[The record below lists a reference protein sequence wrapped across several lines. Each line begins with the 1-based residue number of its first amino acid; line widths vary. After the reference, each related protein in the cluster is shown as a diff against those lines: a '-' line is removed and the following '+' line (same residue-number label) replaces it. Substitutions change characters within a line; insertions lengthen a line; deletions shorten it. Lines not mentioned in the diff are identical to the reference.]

1 MAADYLRLCD
11 KDTPEAEYFKKKGI
25 TPAKAPQGFFV
36 YNYGSTGIFRRND
49 WMVTLKGYTTD
60 VWGAEIYKKDNRYGR
75 YQSYGSV
82 QIMGYPSR
90 IASGY
95 DENGWDWNRLPG
107 TTTIHLPFE
116 LLDSPLPGTTMA
128 HSKENFS
135 GSSALE
141 GKNGMFAMKLM
152 ERNLK
157 NFTPDFVARK
167 SVFCF
172 DNRMICLGTGISNSN
187 ASFPTETTLFQS
199 TFQKGKTDIHVDGKL
214 RSEAFHQTL
223 DDKNAIIFRTDIIII
238 ILSTA
243 TTCRY
248 KLLTKYR
255 DTKKPH

>member
-1 MAADYLRLCD
+1 
-11 KDTPEAEYFKKKGI
+11 
-25 TPAKAPQGFFV
+25 
-36 YNYGSTGIFRRND
+36 
-49 WMVTLKGYTTD
+49 
-60 VWGAEIYKKDNRYGR
+60 
-75 YQSYGSV
+75 
-82 QIMGYPSR
+82 
-90 IASGY
+90 
-95 DENGWDWNRLPG
+95 
-107 TTTIHLPFE
+107 
-116 LLDSPLPGTTMA
+116 MA

-214 RSEAFHQTL
+214 RNEAFHQTL